1 MLLSYN
7 QLVEVVEAGY
17 LENVKPEHINGSS
30 IDIVLGPKI
39 LVEEMPTAG
48 ECPACGTA
56 IEYGP
61 DDRSSLIEGLPGM
74 VSCPMEGCWRSSD
87 IRKTLPV
94 VDLEAKQPLKMR
106 EVDCTDG
113 FVLMP
118 GEVCLAHSVEVF
130 NLPRWL
136 TAEYR
141 LKSSQARCFL
151 EHLHAG
157 WCDPGWTGSTLTL
170 EFVNL
175 SRFHPL
181 KLRAGMKI
189 GQITVTQHEEVPLER
204 SYTVRGQYN
213 NLKSVAQS
221 GGIK

>member
-1 MLLSYN
+1 MLLSYT

-17 LENVKPEHINGSS
+17 LQNVNPENINGSS
-30 IDIVLGPKI
+30 IDIVLGPK
-39 LVEEMPTAG
+39 L
-48 ECPACGTA
+48 
-56 IEYGP
+56 
-61 DDRSSLIEGLPGM
+61 LIERVPSKGI
-74 VSCPMEGCWRSSD
+74 CPICKGD
-87 IRKTLPV
+87 IQYPREARESLRFGRETEVTCPHRDCGSTSEIRQTLAAI
-94 VDLEAKQPLKMR
+94 DLSAKQPLEME

-113 FVLMP
+113 FVLNP

-157 WCDPGWTGSTLTL
+157 WCDPGWTGSKLTL

-175 SRFHPL
+175 TKYHPL
-181 KLRAGMKI
+181 TLRAGMKI
-189 GQITVTQHEEVPLER
+189 GQVTFTRHEEVPLER

-213 NLKSVAQS
+213 NLQSVAQS